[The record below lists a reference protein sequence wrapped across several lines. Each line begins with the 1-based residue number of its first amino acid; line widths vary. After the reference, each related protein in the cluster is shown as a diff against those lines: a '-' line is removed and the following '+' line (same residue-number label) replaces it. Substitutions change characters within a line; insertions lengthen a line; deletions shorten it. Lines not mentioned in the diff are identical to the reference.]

1 MLTID
6 PDKVCAIIVK
16 ARVFDADLD
25 TAGDD
30 PGSDLAHGEVEDVE
44 VHDETTDEAEADNT
58 EDELAEMISDLN
70 EDEQIE
76 LVALAWLGRGSYAVE
91 EWADA
96 VSEATRAHNNRTAQ
110 YLMGMPLLADYLE
123 EGLAAFELS
132 CDLATTTTARLLA
145 PVP

>member
-1 MLTID
+1 MLTMD

-25 TAGDD
+25 SAGDD
-30 PGSDLAHGEVEDVE
+30 PGSDLAHGEVDEVEAHDEAIDEDV
-44 VHDETTDEAEADNT
+44 ADNT
-58 EDELAEMISDLN
+58 EDELVEMISTLN

-96 VSEATRAHNNRTAQ
+96 RAEAARAHNDRTAQ

-123 EGLAAFELS
+123 EGLAAFGQS
-132 CDLATTTTARLLA
+132 CA
-145 PVP
+145 

>member
-25 TAGDD
+25 SAGDD
-30 PGSDLAHGEVEDVE
+30 PGSDLAHGEVDAAEA
-44 VHDETTDEAEADNT
+44 HDEAIDEDEADNT
-58 EDELAEMISDLN
+58 EDELFEMISTLN

-96 VSEATRAHNNRTAQ
+96 RGEATRAHNDRTAQ

-123 EGLAAFELS
+123 EGLAAFGHS
-132 CDLATTTTARLLA
+132 CA
-145 PVP
+145 

>member
-6 PDKVCAIIVK
+6 PDKICAIIVK

-25 TAGDD
+25 SAGDD
-30 PGSDLAHGEVEDVE
+30 PGSDLAHGEVEEVE
-44 VHDETTDEAEADNT
+44 AHDEATDEDEADNT
-58 EDELAEMISDLN
+58 EDELVEMISALN

-96 VSEATRAHNNRTAQ
+96 RAEAARAHNDRTAQ
-110 YLMGMPLLADYLE
+110 YLLGMPLLADYLE
-123 EGLAAFELS
+123 EGLAAFGQS
-132 CDLATTTTARLLA
+132 CD
-145 PVP
+145 

>member
-6 PDKVCAIIVK
+6 PDKICAIIVK

-25 TAGDD
+25 SAGDD
-30 PGSDLAHGEVEDVE
+30 PGSDLAHGEVDEVE
-44 VHDETTDEAEADNT
+44 AHDEAIDEDEEDNT
-58 EDELAEMISDLN
+58 EDELVEMISALN

-96 VSEATRAHNNRTAQ
+96 RAEAARAHNDRTAQ

-123 EGLAAFELS
+123 EGLAAFGQS
-132 CDLATTTTARLLA
+132 YD
-145 PVP
+145 

>member
-6 PDKVCAIIVK
+6 PDKVCAIIIK

-91 EWADA
+91 EWEDA
-96 VSEATRAHNNRTAQ
+96 KGEAANAHNDRTAQ

-123 EGLAAFELS
+123 EGLAAFGQS
-132 CDLATTTTARLLA
+132 CG
-145 PVP
+145 

>member
-25 TAGDD
+25 IAGDD
-30 PGSDLAHGEVEDVE
+30 PGSDLAHGDVDDLE
-44 VHDETTDEAEADNT
+44 AHEEETDEAEEDNT
-58 EDELAEMISDLN
+58 EDELAEMISSLN

-76 LVALAWLGRGSYAVE
+76 LVALAWLGRGSYGVE
-91 EWADA
+91 EWTDA
-96 VSEATRAHNNRTAQ
+96 MAEATRAHNDRTAQ

-123 EGLAAFELS
+123 EGLAAFGQS
-132 CDLATTTTARLLA
+132 CD
-145 PVP
+145 

>member
-30 PGSDLAHGEVEDVE
+30 PGSDLAQGEV
-44 VHDETTDEAEADNT
+44 DELEAQDELVDDEEADNT
-58 EDELAEMISDLN
+58 EDELAEMISSLN
-70 EDEQIE
+70 EDEKIE
-76 LVALAWLGRGSYAVE
+76 LVALAWLGRGSYSLE

-96 VSEATRAHNNRTAQ
+96 RAEAANAHNDRTAQ

-123 EGLAAFELS
+123 EGLAAFGQS
-132 CDLATTTTARLLA
+132 CD
-145 PVP
+145 

>member
-16 ARVFDADLD
+16 ARVFDAGLD
-25 TAGDD
+25 VAGDD
-30 PGSDLAHGEVEDVE
+30 PGSALAHGEVDGVEAEDE
-44 VHDETTDEAEADNT
+44 QTDEAVEDNT
-58 EDELAEMISDLN
+58 EDELAEMIAGLN

-96 VSEATRAHNNRTAQ
+96 VSEATRAHNDRTAQ

-123 EGLAAFELS
+123 EGLAAFDMS
-132 CDLATTTTARLLA
+132 CD
-145 PVP
+145 

>member
-16 ARVFDADLD
+16 ARVFDAGLE

-30 PGSDLAHGEVEDVE
+30 PGSDLAHGEVEGIE
-44 VHDETTDEAEADNT
+44 ERDEPADEAAEDNT
-58 EDELAEMISDLN
+58 EDELAEMIAGLN

-91 EWADA
+91 EWDDA
-96 VSEATRAHNNRTAQ
+96 VTEAGRAHNDRTAQ

-123 EGLAAFELS
+123 EGLAAFDLS
-132 CDLATTTTARLLA
+132 CG
-145 PVP
+145 

>member
-6 PDKVCAIIVK
+6 PDKVCAIVVK

-25 TAGDD
+25 AAGDD
-30 PGSDLAHGEVEDVE
+30 PGSDLAQGDVDELEDRVEPI
-44 VHDETTDEAEADNT
+44 DEAVDDNT
-58 EDELAEMISDLN
+58 EDELAEMIAGLN
-70 EDEQIE
+70 VDEQIE

-96 VSEATRAHNNRTAQ
+96 VSEATRAHNDRTAQ

-123 EGLAAFELS
+123 EGLALFGHS
-132 CDLATTTTARLLA
+132 CG
-145 PVP
+145 

>member
-25 TAGDD
+25 AAGDD
-30 PGSDLAHGEVEDVE
+30 PGSDLAHGEVDEVE
-44 VHDETTDEAEADNT
+44 AHDEAIDEDEADNT
-58 EDELAEMISDLN
+58 EDELVEMISALN

-76 LVALAWLGRGSYAVE
+76 LVALAWLGRGSYTVE

-96 VSEATRAHNNRTAQ
+96 RAEAARAHNDRTAQ

-123 EGLAAFELS
+123 EGLAAFDLS
-132 CDLATTTTARLLA
+132 CD
-145 PVP
+145 

>member
-16 ARVFDADLD
+16 ARVFDAGLE
-25 TAGDD
+25 ASGDD
-30 PGSDLAHGEVEDVE
+30 PGSDLAHGEVDGIEAQ
-44 VHDETTDEAEADNT
+44 DEQTDEAVEDNT
-58 EDELAEMISDLN
+58 EDELAEMISGLN

-96 VSEATRAHNNRTAQ
+96 VSEATRAHNDRTAQ

-123 EGLAAFELS
+123 EGLASFDVS
-132 CDLATTTTARLLA
+132 CD
-145 PVP
+145 

>member
-16 ARVFDADLD
+16 ARVFDAALD
-25 TAGDD
+25 SAGDD
-30 PGSDLAHGEVEDVE
+30 PGSDLAHGEVDDVE
-44 VHDETTDEAEADNT
+44 SRDELGGEDDADNT
-58 EDELAEMISDLN
+58 EDELAEMIAGLN

-91 EWADA
+91 EWEDA
-96 VSEATRAHNNRTAQ
+96 KAEAGNAHNDRTAQ

-123 EGLAAFELS
+123 EGLAAFGQS
-132 CDLATTTTARLLA
+132 CD
-145 PVP
+145 

>member
-1 MLTID
+1 MLNID

-25 TAGDD
+25 SAGDD
-30 PGSDLAHGEVEDVE
+30 PGSDLAQGEVEDVE
-44 VHDETTDEAEADNT
+44 AHEEATDEDEADNT
-58 EDELAEMISDLN
+58 EDELAEMISGLN

-96 VSEATRAHNNRTAQ
+96 VSEATRAHNDRTAP

-123 EGLAAFELS
+123 EGLAAFGKS
-132 CDLATTTTARLLA
+132 CG
-145 PVP
+145 

>member
-1 MLTID
+1 MITID

-30 PGSDLAHGEVEDVE
+30 PGSDLAHGEVDDLEANDEQADADED
-44 VHDETTDEAEADNT
+44 DNT
-58 EDELAEMISDLN
+58 EDELGEMIAGLN
-70 EDEQIE
+70 EDEQVE
-76 LVALAWLGRGSYAVE
+76 LVALAWLGRGSYGVE

-96 VSEATRAHNNRTAQ
+96 ITEAGRVHNDRTAQ

-123 EGLAAFELS
+123 EGLAAFGQA
-132 CDLATTTTARLLA
+132 CG
-145 PVP
+145 

>member
-25 TAGDD
+25 SAGDD
-30 PGSDLAHGEVEDVE
+30 PGSDLAHGEVDEIEAHDEAIDEDV
-44 VHDETTDEAEADNT
+44 ADNT
-58 EDELAEMISDLN
+58 EDELVEMISTLN

-96 VSEATRAHNNRTAQ
+96 RAEAARAHNDRTAQ

-123 EGLAAFELS
+123 EGLAAFGQS
-132 CDLATTTTARLLA
+132 CA
-145 PVP
+145 